1 MRGIF
6 LLFLALSLLLHL
18 LFLGIVHFDK
28 KEKPEEKPIEVSIVP
43 KEKKAP
49 VPVPPPAPK
58 PQPQRPPQQNYKD
71 MPLDDDIPTE
81 LKKQA
86 PALKEK
92 KSAEKPSEKPVP
104 GKKGEDSKTEPKQRQ
119 PEPKT
124 QDKDAVLE
132 KKDNTELPKISSK
145 TDQQLREE
153 RQAAEKK
160 RLDDIMNPKETIEK
174 YAKGEGPVTGEDSV
188 SMQYV
193 KMKYQSYFHK
203 FARILYQVWQY
214 PVAAGM
220 RGEQG
225 LVQASFVISKD
236 GKISSIRI
244 LQSSGYP
251 DLDNEVLYAL
261 KHMSAVPLPESYDLE
276 FLKVDAYFKYI
287 ISNSHIT
294 IY

>member
-1 MRGIF
+1 M
-6 LLFLALSLLLHL
+6 ALSLLLHL

-49 VPVPPPAPK
+49 APLPSPAPE
-58 PQPQRPPQQNYKD
+58 PQPQPKSPPQKNYKD
-71 MPLDDDIPTE
+71 MPLDEDIPTE

-86 PALKEK
+86 PALKERR
-92 KSAEKPSEKPVP
+92 SSEKPSEKQTP
-104 GKKGEDSKTEPKQRQ
+104 GKKGEDKKTVPQEKRAEPKA
-119 PEPKT
+119 

-132 KKDNTELPKISSK
+132 KKDKTELPKISSK
-145 TDQQLREE
+145 TEQQLREE

-160 RLDDIMNPKETIEK
+160 RLDDIMNPRDTIEK

-203 FARILYQVWQY
+203 FARMLYQVWQY

-287 ISNSHIT
+287 INTSHIT